1 MPKLRAWI
9 VLEWHQQAG
18 EALGTYGMTRPPLVD
33 AVASVDTTLRAW
45 RNGSSWG
52 GALMAHQISRLD
64 VVSVEILPEAPAPVD
79 HMPEE
84 ARHA

>member
-9 VLEWHQQAG
+9 VLEWQQQAG
-18 EALGTYGMTRPPLVD
+18 EAIGTYAMTRAPLAD

-45 RNGSSWG
+45 RQGSNWG
-52 GALMAHQISRLD
+52 GGLMAHQISRLD
-64 VVSVEILPEAPAPVD
+64 VVSLEILPEPPAPVD
-79 HMPEE
+79 RMPEE